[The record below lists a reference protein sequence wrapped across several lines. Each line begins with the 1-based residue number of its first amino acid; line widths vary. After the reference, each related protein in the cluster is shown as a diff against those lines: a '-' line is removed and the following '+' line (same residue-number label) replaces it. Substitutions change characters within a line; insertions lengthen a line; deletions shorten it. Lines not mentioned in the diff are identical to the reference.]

1 MDYFLLIVLSLWN
14 PVIKVNSQNV
24 FEVHEFPLSLLNK
37 LHMKSRPS
45 RIEDFF
51 YINPQVLKKSVAW
64 SLNNLYS
71 TGCFEDVD
79 VSFSSDSETLY
90 VTTKD
95 LFTASLFLD
104 FAYKGELPRFG
115 IGLEEHNLSGLLVN
129 TGVYYTKDYNRVY
142 GGGKLEIPA
151 FLRPDIF
158 TKMEFYKYRKGENI
172 NFSFEK
178 KPPFGIRS
186 AYSFKYYSI
195 KAPFYLYQKGEVTDS
210 CVIKR
215 EDVEAFIGRN
225 LKVERT
231 FTPYVGFFG
240 VDGNIIP
247 GLRLKYK
254 CFSFVKTEML
264 RKLGSRELVEEGLS
278 IDVFLGKE
286 KSYKA
291 QVKYSDYVSS
301 SSVLFSIGFDA
312 VRLGYEEIQALIEI
326 YKNIN
331 YFCSSRFS
339 LTSGKIFKERDRF
352 YVYQLGGTNG
362 LRGYRGFYFQG
373 NKYLLSQLELRFS
386 LRKSL
391 LDIVT
396 PGVGFF
402 IDAGYA
408 GDVINRLYFDGG
420 FMFLLES
427 FKQYGTPIGYAS
439 VAYNGKD
446 LIFSIGILE

>member
-1 MDYFLLIVLSLWN
+1 MDYFLIIVLSLWN
-14 PVIKVNSQNV
+14 HVIKVNSQNV
-24 FEVHEFPLSLLNK
+24 FESQKIPFSLLNK
-37 LHMKSRPS
+37 LHIKSRPS

-51 YINPQVLKKSVAW
+51 FLNPRVLKKSVNW

-71 TGCFEDVD
+71 TGCFEDID
-79 VSFSSDSETLY
+79 VSFSADSETLY
-90 VTTKD
+90 ITTKD

-115 IGLEEHNLSGLLVN
+115 IGLEEHNLWGLLVN
-129 TGVYYTKDYNRVY
+129 TGIYYTKDYNRVY
-142 GGGKLEIPA
+142 GGGKVEIPA

-158 TKMEFYKYRKGENI
+158 TSLEFYKYKRGENI

-178 KPPFGIRS
+178 RPPFGIRN

-195 KAPFYLYQKGEVTDS
+195 EAPFYFYQRGEIIDS
-210 CVIKR
+210 AVIKR
-215 EDVEAFIGRN
+215 EDVEVFIGRN
-225 LKVERT
+225 LKVEKT
-231 FTPYVGFFG
+231 FIPYVGFLG

-247 GLRLKYK
+247 GLRLRYKY
-254 CFSFVKTEML
+254 FSFVKTEML
-264 RKLGSRELVEEGLS
+264 RKLGSSELVEEGLS

-286 KSYKA
+286 LSYRA
-291 QVKYSDYVSS
+291 QVKYSDYISS
-301 SSVLFSIGFDA
+301 STAFFSMGFNA
-312 VRLGYEEIQALIEI
+312 VKLGYEEIRALLEI
-326 YKNIN
+326 YKKIN
-331 YFCSSRFS
+331 YFCSSKFS
-339 LTSGKIFKERDRF
+339 LTSGRILKKRDRF

-373 NKYLLSQLELRFS
+373 SKNLLSQFELRFS
-386 LRKSL
+386 LRQSL

-396 PGVGFF
+396 PGMGFF

-408 GDVINRLYFDGG
+408 GDVMNRLYFDGG

-427 FKQYGTPIGYAS
+427 FKQYGAPIGYAS

-446 LIFSIGILE
+446 WIFSVGILE